1 MVLGFLK
8 GFMVDGRRKQTNFE
22 DKIKK
27 GIKLH
32 TIRWDGKDRWKKGRK
47 IHFAHGVRTNN
58 YNCFKEGI
66 CISTQKIEIQD
77 RTINVDGYYLSSSTI
92 EYLSI
97 NDGFDSLEDFWAW
110 FDVYSPFA
118 GKIIHWTDLE
128 Y

>member
-22 DKIKK
+22 NKIKK

-32 TIRWDGKDRWKKGRK
+32 TIRWDGKDRWKAGRK

-66 CISTQKIEIQD
+66 CKGTQKIEIGNRQIFVND
-77 RTINVDGYYLSSSTI
+77 VKLSEDEI
-92 EYLSI
+92 EFLSI
-97 NDGFDSLEDFWAW
+97 NDGFDSLEDFWGW
-110 FDVYSPFA
+110 FDVYSPFT